1 MYQAGDFAVCGRRDV
16 AAPRGVGKRVDT
28 CGFYPLNSRF
38 PLFVSLAQ
46 TRERR
51 PLRKG
56 ERQSGYHSVS
66 FATCSQFTDRLLLHR
81 VRHCYAA
88 PSVELPVCVAERYLT
103 LRIRGYMDGYQS
115 SCGRK
120 NPLPFLYS
128 LSSANF
134 AVLRGNGEIH
144 KRGTHSLNPRTAREK
159 GLVAYGQTLVSTLLC
174 ARATSA
180 QIPFA
185 SQVTIPC
192 FT

>member
-144 KRGTHSLNPRTAREK
+144 KRGGNLWCPS
-159 GLVAYGQTLVSTLLC
+159 LLC
-174 ARATSA
+174 ARRVGELPLNFSEKRSA
-180 QIPFA
+180 R
-185 SQVTIPC
+185 
-192 FT
+192 

>member
-1 MYQAGDFAVCGRRDV
+1 MLLSGRGFRRLQTVETVRADP
-16 AAPRGVGKRVDT
+16 ARGQEGRHQ
-28 CGFYPLNSRF
+28 GFYPLNSHF
-38 PLFVSLAQ
+38 LLFRSPAQ

-66 FATCSQFTDRLLLHR
+66 FATCSQFTNRLLLHR

-120 NPLPFLYS
+120 NSLPFLYS

-144 KRGTHSLNPRTAREK
+144 KRGGNLWCPS
-159 GLVAYGQTLVSTLLC
+159 LLC
-174 ARATSA
+174 ARRVGELPLNFSEKRSA
-180 QIPFA
+180 R
-185 SQVTIPC
+185 
-192 FT
+192 